1 MENQE
6 TYKAVPIPCIGKERH
21 SMAGIIGI
29 IASLTVLG
37 VSMVVIRL
45 ASIAL
50 HLTGL
55 SWELASFQAR
65 SAFTGTGFTT
75 GEAEKIMGN
84 PARRKIITWLMI
96 ARSAGFVSIIISL
109 ILSFGSNGDD
119 PQRLVRLLWL
129 LAGVCALWFLAR
141 SRHIEI
147 WMNQAMKKALGRWQ
161 KLKILDFTELLN
173 LSGEY
178 CVREL
183 PVEKNDWLA
192 HKNLARC
199 SLNKEGILIL
209 GIHRDDGSY
218 VGVPRGETQIYPG
231 DTLVLYGREKTIYS
245 LGKRSKDSD
254 GETAHHQAVDEQN
267 REKAA
272 QVRQEKNYEQ
282 KRRKK
287 NSDRG

>member
-1 MENQE
+1 MQSLEIN
-6 TYKAVPIPCIGKERH
+6 KALPVAGMGKDRH

-37 VSMVVIRL
+37 VSMVIIRL

-55 SWELASFQAR
+55 TWELASFQAR

-119 PQRLVRLLWL
+119 PQRLFRLLWL
-129 LAGVCALWFLAR
+129 LAGVCTLWFLAR
-141 SRHIEI
+141 SKHIET

-161 KLKILDFTELLN
+161 KLKIWDFTELLN

-192 HKNLARC
+192 HKNLAQC

-245 LGKRSKDSD
+245 LGKRSKDSE
-254 GETAHHQAVDEQN
+254 GEAAHHQAVDEQTK
-267 REKAA
+267 EKAA
-272 QVRQEKNYEQ
+272 QARQEKNYAQ
-282 KRRKK
+282 KRREH
-287 NSDRG
+287 NR

>member
-1 MENQE
+1 MENLE
-6 TYKAVPIPCIGKERH
+6 TNKAVPVPGIGKARH
-21 SMAGIIGI
+21 SMTGIIGI

-55 SWELASFQAR
+55 SWEAASFQAR

-119 PQRLVRLLWL
+119 PQRLLRLFWL

-147 WMNQAMKKALGRWQ
+147 WMNQAMKKILGRWHE
-161 KLKILDFTELLN
+161 LKIFDYTELLN

-178 CVREL
+178 SVREL
-183 PVEKNDWLA
+183 PVEKNDWIA
-192 HKNLARC
+192 HKTLAQC
-199 SLNKEGILIL
+199 KLTKEGILIL
-209 GIHRDDGSY
+209 GIHRDDGTY
-218 VGVPRGETQIYPG
+218 VGVPRGGTQIYPG
-231 DTLVLYGREKTIYS
+231 DTLVIYGREKTIHS
-245 LGKRSKDSD
+245 LGKRSSDSG

-267 REKAA
+267 REKAIQA
-272 QVRQEKNYEQ
+272 RQEKNYAQ
-282 KRRKK
+282 KRRNQNRSK
-287 NSDRG
+287 G